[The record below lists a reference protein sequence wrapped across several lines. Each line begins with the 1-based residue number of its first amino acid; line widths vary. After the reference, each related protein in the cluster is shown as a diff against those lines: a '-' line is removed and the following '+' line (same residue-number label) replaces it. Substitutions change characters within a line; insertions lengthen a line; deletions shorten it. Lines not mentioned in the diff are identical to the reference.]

1 MKPWSVVT
9 ALVFGLSLVSWLLIY
24 RVDGMAPGH
33 GLTVMV
39 VGVWLAIVTVIRL
52 LIRRLKG

>member
-9 ALVFGLSLVSWLLIY
+9 ALVFGLSLGSWLIMY

-33 GLTVMV
+33 GLTVML